1 VTSPARHLFA
11 YGSLLSPVSLLSTLP
26 AVDIDDVVPATLVG
40 YRRVFNV
47 AFPNDGSQPDKAY
60 FDEAGG
66 RPPFVL
72 FSNLTSS
79 PSASVNG
86 VLVPV
91 SDAQLEALCER
102 ERRYNLVAG
111 SARTDTAASP
121 RPILTFVG
129 ADPFTATEDV
139 RAGVVAASYLN
150 LLVDGAHFWEQR
162 HPGFLDE
169 FHASTQIPT
178 DTVVALRRVDI
189 AGQHRGT
196 ALDSETSE
204 KQAPK

>member
-102 ERRYNLVAG
+102 ERRYGLVPVP
-111 SARTDTAASP
+111 ARTETAPSP
-121 RPILTFVG
+121 RPALTFVG
-129 ADPFTATEDV
+129 AESFTAPRDV

-150 LLVDGAHFWEQR
+150 LLVDGAQFWEQL

-169 FHASTQIPT
+169 FHASTQMPA
-178 DTVVALRRVDI
+178 DAVALRRVDL
-189 AGQHRGT
+189 AVQHRGT
-196 ALDSETSE
+196 ALDCGTSE
-204 KQAPK
+204 KEAPK